1 MTEERDPRL
10 ELPGATTPPIEGRRW
25 LWVKLGVWVLALL
38 LMVGAAW
45 SVAWVLS
52 TVRGPI
58 DLPPAPD
65 ASRSEV
71 VKSPVAPSEPT
82 ARSAMRD
89 EGRSATNPVW
99 LQAPR
104 PKYPK
109 AAQRAGEESGM
120 ARLECQTRTDGRVQA
135 CQILEEAPAG
145 VGFGEEAVR
154 ATMRAQVQPGLA
166 DGALIE
172 RRIVFTIRYR
182 VD

>member
-1 MTEERDPRL
+1 M
-10 ELPGATTPPIEGRRW
+10 
-25 LWVKLGVWVLALL
+25 
-38 LMVGAAW
+38 
-45 SVAWVLS
+45 
-52 TVRGPI
+52 
-58 DLPPAPD
+58 
-65 ASRSEV
+65 
-71 VKSPVAPSEPT
+71 
-82 ARSAMRD
+82 
-89 EGRSATNPVW
+89 TNPVW

-104 PKYPK
+104 PEYPK

-120 ARLECQTRTDGRVQA
+120 ARLECQMRTDGRVQA